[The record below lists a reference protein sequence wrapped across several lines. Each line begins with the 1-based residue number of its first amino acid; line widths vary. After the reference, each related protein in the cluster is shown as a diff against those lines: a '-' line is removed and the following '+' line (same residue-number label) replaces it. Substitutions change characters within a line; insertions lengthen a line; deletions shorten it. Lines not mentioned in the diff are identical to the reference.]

1 MPTPTLP
8 KETDEAICTK
18 YKALFALRNRTDAGA
33 VAELIALFHGT
44 PSCLLRHEVAY
55 VLGQMQQASALPFLK
70 AVLCDEDED
79 PVTRHEAAE
88 ALGALGAPECEELLE
103 HYLSDPHV
111 EVSETC
117 QVAIA
122 RLQFSLNKGACA
134 CEKRP
139 QQLAQAELAYA
150 SSQASCSM
158 GAPAQLE
165 SQQRLVQA
173 ELSDASSQ
181 ATCSTGAPAPPEP
194 PLPTEEPPTSAF
206 LSVDPATAATGYST
220 EELRARLLDTRLPLF
235 ERYRAMFALRD
246 APAAKRDAAV
256 LALCDAFGDTS
267 ALFKHEIAFVL
278 GQLEHPASVPAL
290 TQVLASEDEHPM
302 VRHEA
307 AEALGALGSPDA
319 MDELR
324 RYAKHDVDV
333 LRESCVVALHMYDR
347 EAFLAAGICV

>member
-1 MPTPTLP
+1 MSTLP
-8 KETDEAICTK
+8 KETDEAVCTK
-18 YKALFALRNRTDAGA
+18 YKALFALRNRTDTGA
-33 VAELIALFHGT
+33 VDELIALFHGT

-117 QVAIA
+117 QVALA
-122 RLQFSLNKGACA
+122 RLQLSLNKGPCA

-139 QQLAQAELAYA
+139 RQLEQAELAFA
-150 SSQASCSM
+150 SSQAS
-158 GAPAQLE
+158 
-165 SQQRLVQA
+165 
-173 ELSDASSQ
+173 
-181 ATCSTGAPAPPEP
+181 CSTGAPAPPEP
-194 PLPTEEPPTSAF
+194 PPAEQRPTSAF
-206 LSVDPATAATGYST
+206 VSVDPASAATGFT
-220 EELRARLLDTRLPLF
+220 FEELRTQLLDARLPLF
-235 ERYRAMFALRD
+235 ERYRALFALRD
-246 APAAKRDAAV
+246 APTAKRDAAV
-256 LALCDAFGDTS
+256 LAMCEAFGDTS

-290 TQVLASEDEHPM
+290 TRVLADEAEHPM

-324 RYAKHDVDV
+324 VYAQHEVDV